1 MNMKDIDNV
10 GGPEHSD
17 VRLPLVEKL
26 LALGWSSKQIQW
38 NPEWRVPKN
47 PSEHSRRESGQ
58 RYAGFPV
65 DIIIWESEARREDP
79 EAALIIFETKRPSA
93 AEGRRQ
99 LENYLSLEYTAKMG
113 FWTNGVD
120 TLAIHRL
127 ASGKFS
133 YHEGAAIPKPA
144 DTFSIVGD
152 TLLKYEDLE
161 EPKPHILRAKLDRIF
176 GVVSAR
182 DTVSTRSDQR
192 LNQLC
197 NLLLIKLAS
206 DQAAKRNPNA
216 TLAFQPMATE
226 QDTAQQIRREFANLR
241 TSYPVIF
248 DSNNDNELRFNDH
261 TIHEVV
267 FELAS
272 IKLVD
277 VTPETISE
285 AFQVFRSA
293 NLKSGEGQY
302 FTPSRVI
309 RSAVEIMDI
318 NYEDRII
325 DPACG
330 TGGFLVESF
339 LSVSRKYHNLSTADH
354 QKWAQDHVYGV
365 DRDDINVKL
374 ARAIMQIIGDGSANI
389 EVGDSLRQH
398 MWPTDYPHLD
408 RTLKDGTYTCIITNP
423 PFGRSLR
430 MSAKDSRLSEFT
442 ITKKDKD
449 DHRELEVGLVFLE
462 RCYKL
467 LVDNGRLGIILPET
481 YWFSSTYK
489 WLRDWLKG
497 RFALRGMFNI
507 PMEAFQSFC
516 RAKTNFYVLQ
526 KLPMVH
532 HYERSSGSVVPQPS
546 WFQANKIVISSASKC
561 GITKDGIDR
570 VIVGTQKDEVDDDLY
585 NDVTAI
591 CGGKVTPTTRIIPL
605 TDAIDNWR
613 AVPTHFDLTSV
624 RSFQRSRAELWPNW
638 SEMTLGDMINQEWIT
653 RRDGHGSPS
662 KEQRMGII
670 PYIKVSDL
678 RAGLVNINPTNMIS
692 LEMAETYW
700 RGKVS
705 GLEAFDLISPERASS
720 NIGEFCVLMPGQEQV
735 VVTREVIILRV
746 TPKAPFDA
754 FYLLW
759 ALSLKIVRDQWK
771 RIIFMQ
777 TNREDVG
784 HRYGEIIIPAP
795 SSKKEAG
802 TVSKDFRNYYVG
814 MSRLRTNFASSLADS
829 GLHHF
834 MLTGGE
840 AVNDCLS

>member
-1 MNMKDIDNV
+1 MV
-10 GGPEHSD
+10 
-17 VRLPLVEKL
+17 
-26 LALGWSSKQIQW
+26 
-38 NPEWRVPKN
+38 
-47 PSEHSRRESGQ
+47 
-58 RYAGFPV
+58 
-65 DIIIWESEARREDP
+65 
-79 EAALIIFETKRPSA
+79 
-93 AEGRRQ
+93 
-99 LENYLSLEYTAKMG
+99 
-113 FWTNGVD
+113 
-120 TLAIHRL
+120 
-127 ASGKFS
+127 
-133 YHEGAAIPKPA
+133 
-144 DTFSIVGD
+144 
-152 TLLKYEDLE
+152 
-161 EPKPHILRAKLDRIF
+161 
-176 GVVSAR
+176 
-182 DTVSTRSDQR
+182 
-192 LNQLC
+192 
-197 NLLLIKLAS
+197 
-206 DQAAKRNPNA
+206 
-216 TLAFQPMATE
+216 
-226 QDTAQQIRREFANLR
+226 
-241 TSYPVIF
+241 
-248 DSNNDNELRFNDH
+248 
-261 TIHEVV
+261 
-267 FELAS
+267 
-272 IKLVD
+272 
-277 VTPETISE
+277 
-285 AFQVFRSA
+285 
-293 NLKSGEGQY
+293 GQY
-302 FTPSRVI
+302 
-309 RSAVEIMDI
+309 E
-318 NYEDRII
+318 
-325 DPACG
+325 
-330 TGGFLVESF
+330 
-339 LSVSRKYHNLSTADH
+339 
-354 QKWAQDHVYGV
+354 Q
-365 DRDDINVKL
+365 
-374 ARAIMQIIGDGSANI
+374 
-389 EVGDSLRQH
+389 
-398 MWPTDYPHLD
+398 
-408 RTLKDGTYTCIITNP
+408 
-423 PFGRSLR
+423 
-430 MSAKDSRLSEFT
+430 
-442 ITKKDKD
+442 
-449 DHRELEVGLVFLE
+449 
-462 RCYKL
+462 
-467 LVDNGRLGIILPET
+467 
-481 YWFSSTYK
+481 SS
-489 WLRDWLKG
+489 W
-497 RFALRGMFNI
+497 
-507 PMEAFQSFC
+507 
-516 RAKTNFYVLQ
+516 
-526 KLPMVH
+526 
-532 HYERSSGSVVPQPS
+532 SVVPQPS

-840 AVNDCLS
+840 AVNDCRG

>member
-1 MNMKDIDNV
+1 MKDTENT
-10 GGPEHSD
+10 GGLEHSD
-17 VRLPLVEKL
+17 VRLPLIKKL

-38 NPEWRVPKN
+38 NPEWKVPKN
-47 PSEHSRRESGQ
+47 PSEHSRREAG
-58 RYAGFPV
+58 RKYTGFPV

-79 EAALIIFETKRPSA
+79 EAALIIFETKRPSV
-93 AEGRRQ
+93 AEGRTQ
-99 LENYLSLEYTAKMG
+99 LENYLSLEYTARMG
-113 FWTNGVD
+113 FWTNGID
-120 TLAIHRL
+120 TLSIHRL
-127 ASGKFS
+127 PSGKFS
-133 YHEGAAIPKPA
+133 YHEGAPIPKPT
-144 DTFSIVGD
+144 DTFSIAGD
-152 TLLKYEDLE
+152 VPLQYRDLE
-161 EPKPHILRAKLDRIF
+161 EPSPHILRTKLDRIF
-176 GVVSAR
+176 GVISAR

-206 DQAAKRNPNA
+206 DQAAKRNPND

-226 QDTAQQIRREFANLR
+226 EDTAQRIRQEFANLR
-241 TSYPVIF
+241 TAYPVIF

-309 RSAVEIMDI
+309 RSAVEVMDI

-339 LSVSRKYHNLSTADH
+339 LSISRKHSNLSLADH
-354 QKWAQDHVYGV
+354 QKWAQNHIFGV

-408 RTLKDGTYTCIITNP
+408 RTLQDGTYTCVITNP

-430 MSAKDSRLSEFT
+430 MSAKDARLSEFT
-442 ITKKDKD
+442 IAKKNKD
-449 DHRELEVGLVFLE
+449 TYRELEVGLIFLE
-462 RCYKL
+462 RCYRL

-481 YWFSSTYK
+481 YWFSSTYR
-489 WLRDWLKG
+489 WLRDWLEG

-516 RAKTNFYVLQ
+516 RAKTNFYVFE
-526 KLPMVH
+526 KLPITNYH
-532 HYERSSGSVVPQPS
+532 ERSGRPDTPQPS
-546 WFQANKIVISSASKC
+546 WFRQNEIVISSASKC

-570 VIVGTQKDEVDDDLY
+570 VIVDTEDDEVDDDLY
-585 NDVTAI
+585 KDVTALR
-591 CGGKVTPTTRIIPL
+591 GDKMTPTTRVIPL
-605 TDAIDNWR
+605 ADAIDNWR

-624 RSFQRSRAELWPNW
+624 ESFRKTRAELWPDW
-638 SEMTLGDMINQEWIT
+638 SEMTLGDMIKEDWIT

-662 KEQRMGII
+662 KDQRVGMI

-678 RAGLVNINPTNMIS
+678 RAGLVNINPTNMVP
-692 LEMAETYW
+692 LEMAETFW
-700 RGKVS
+700 QGEVS

-746 TPKAPFDA
+746 TERAPFDA

-784 HRYGEIIIPAP
+784 HRYEEIIIPAP
-795 SSKKEAG
+795 PSKKRADA
-802 TVSKDFRNYYVG
+802 VSKDFRNYYVG
-814 MSRLRTNFASSLADS
+814 LSRLRTDFANSLSDS

-834 MLTGGE
+834 ILTGG
-840 AVNDCLS
+840 